1 MLHILFKLLY
11 HAFFYVSC
19 FQYIFLLL
27 LIFLMEAMVGLL
39 SYVYEEQVEADLE
52 LNLNNTF
59 LTSYMVDNDKTAAI
73 DFLQEKVSTILHR
86 SKPFTS

>member
-1 MLHILFKLLY
+1 MLRILARILY
-11 HAFFYVSC
+11 HSIFC

-59 LTSYMVDNDKTAAI
+59 LTSYMVDSDKTAAI
-73 DFLQEKVSTILHR
+73 DFLQEKVSTIVHGNE
-86 SKPFTS
+86 PFAS

>member
-1 MLHILFKLLY
+1 
-11 HAFFYVSC
+11 
-19 FQYIFLLL
+19 
-27 LIFLMEAMVGLL
+27 MEAMVGLL

-73 DFLQEKVSTILHR
+73 DFLQEKVSTIVHTLKQTICFLNN
-86 SKPFTS
+86 SKLLLTIGLLIVSVQLLWGG